1 MHEVKLI
8 VDLMYQGGINYM
20 RYSVSNTAEYGDLTR
35 GPRVINEQTKEEMK
49 KILAEITSGE
59 FAKEWV
65 AEYKGGLK
73 EFNKLYDKDYD
84 CQLEQV
90 GKKLRNMMSWIDSK
104 EV

>member
-1 MHEVKLI
+1 
-8 VDLMYQGGINYM
+8 MYQGGINYM

-35 GPRVINEQTKEEMK
+35 GPRIINDQTRAEMK

-65 AEYKGGLK
+65 QEYKSGHK
-73 EFNKLYDKDYD
+73 NFDALYEKDHKSE
-84 CQLEQV
+84 LETV
-90 GKKLRNMMSWIDSK
+90 GKELRRMMKWIDSK